1 MSFILD
7 LYNFENCIGFQKK
20 MSSSSKVM
28 ILIDAPI
35 PDYST
40 QSFRYVLEWDLET
53 FPSPLEFVKSV
64 AMEMRLDDVG
74 STSLSQISLSLVR

>member
-1 MSFILD
+1 MS
-7 LYNFENCIGFQKK
+7 
-20 MSSSSKVM
+20 SSSSKVM

-74 STSLSQISLSLVR
+74 STSLSLSQISLTLVR

>member
-1 MSFILD
+1 
-7 LYNFENCIGFQKK
+7 
-20 MSSSSKVM
+20 MSSSSSKVVM

-74 STSLSQISLSLVR
+74 STSLSLKSLSLSSVKYLSFFSYMLTFL